1 MLFTLE
7 TGGLVIGNR
16 MQRCLV
22 EVETKM
28 LNVLKIKKLS
38 LWLRR
43 VMKNRWNLQQQAQ
56 SARLELAIFNR

>member
-28 LNVLKIKKLS
+28 LNVLKIKKS
-38 LWLRR
+38 
-43 VMKNRWNLQQQAQ
+43 
-56 SARLELAIFNR
+56 